1 MSDPTDNRGKGE
13 NVRSLTD
20 AIRKVRTAEAE
31 RSDVVIEL
39 RDAER
44 ARLEILADEL
54 KSVFAEVP
62 AEDEQFVFVVGPG
75 TPPRLWID
83 PTAFVAMS
91 RDHRTYRFLKDSRL
105 GRTIILESDNLTAIA
120 DTVTRYV
127 AERIVERQRVIEGD
141 WLVKRMAQEEGGR
154 HLDARQ
160 ALAAAAAG
168 PASAG
173 GVDRRALGW
182 MVAAFLAGLLL
193 GLLGLIV
200 YAWVRLPPG

>member
-1 MSDPTDNRGKGE
+1 MSDTTDNRGKGE
-13 NVRSLTD
+13 KVRSLTD
-20 AIRKVRTAEAE
+20 AIRKVRTAEAD
-31 RSDVVIEL
+31 RSDVVVEL

-62 AEDEQFVFVVGPG
+62 AEDEQFVFMVGPG

-105 GRTIILESDNLTAIA
+105 GRTIILESDDLAAIA

-127 AERIVERQRVIEGD
+127 AERIVERQRAVEGD
-141 WLVKRMAQEEGGR
+141 WLVKRAAREEGGR
-154 HLDARQ
+154 RLDARQ
-160 ALAAAAAG
+160 ALAAAAAETTG
-168 PASAG
+168 RGAL
-173 GVDRRALGW
+173 DRRALGW
-182 MVAAFLAGLLL
+182 MVAAFLGGLLIGVL
-193 GLLGLIV
+193 GLLIYV
-200 YAWVRLPPG
+200 WTRLPA